1 MLEILATPQLINVR
15 SNVHVPAT
23 VKDLEPEPFDVYNR
37 KFGEEALTTRDLQI
51 HLDLKR
57 CYSETKLER

>member
-1 MLEILATPQLINVR
+1 
-15 SNVHVPAT
+15 VPAT